1 MANQTNTAASVDASK
16 ETTER
21 KNVWKARSAFACYII
36 VIAGILLAS
45 MFVGLI
51 LRHFGIDLMDPSFPL
66 ALISIP
72 VNELVI
78 LLITLAFARR
88 SGANIRNLGL
98 RRVSIRLSLLM
109 VVVAVSML
117 ALTAA
122 VAFAQTT
129 ILGPDPSEEMFSK
142 MVSPRTP
149 LQLIILVALSLAVV
163 GPVEEL
169 FARGYMQS
177 GLEES
182 FGKTKGWLIAS
193 ILFGMLHALNITRAI
208 APTLVA
214 GLVLG
219 LIWQKTDRNTT
230 ASAIVHGVYNSIA
243 LAIAFL
249 FVAW

>member
-1 MANQTNTAASVDASK
+1 MVNQINNVSSTDK
-16 ETTER
+16 PDETTEH
-21 KNVWKARSAFACYII
+21 KIVWKARSAFACYII

-51 LRHFGIDLMDPSFPL
+51 LGQFGIDLMDPSFPL

-78 LLITLAFARR
+78 LVITLAFARR
-88 SGANIRNLGL
+88 SGANIRHLGL
-98 RRVSIRLSLLM
+98 RRVSIRLSLIM
-109 VVVAVSML
+109 IVVAVAML
-117 ALTAA
+117 TLTGA

-149 LQLIILVALSLAVV
+149 LQLVILVALSLAVV

-169 FARGYMQS
+169 FARGYLQ
-177 GLEES
+177 GGFEES
-182 FGKTKGWLIAS
+182 FGKTKGWLMAS
-193 ILFGMLHALNITRAI
+193 FLFGMLHALNIIRAI
-208 APTLVA
+208 APTLAA

-230 ASAIVHGVYNSIA
+230 TSAIVHGVYNSIA
-243 LAIAFL
+243 LAIAF
-249 FVAW
+249 FFGAW

>member
-1 MANQTNTAASVDASK
+1 
-16 ETTER
+16 
-21 KNVWKARSAFACYII
+21 
-36 VIAGILLAS
+36 
-45 MFVGLI
+45 
-51 LRHFGIDLMDPSFPL
+51 MDPSFPL

-98 RRVSIRLSLLM
+98 RKVSIRLSLLM
-109 VVVAVSML
+109 IVVAVSML
-117 ALTAA
+117 ALTAV

-142 MVSPRTP
+142 MVSPRTS
-149 LQLIILVALSLAVV
+149 LQLVILVALSLAVV

-182 FGKTKGWLIAS
+182 FGKTKGWLMAS
-193 ILFGMLHALNITRAI
+193 FLFGMLHALNITRAI
-208 APTLVA
+208 APTLAA

-219 LIWQKTDRNTT
+219 LIWQKTNRNTT

-243 LAIAFL
+243 LAIAFFL
-249 FVAW
+249 GA

>member
-1 MANQTNTAASVDASK
+1 MANQINTAASVDKSD

-21 KNVWKARSAFACYII
+21 KIVWKARSAFACYII
-36 VIAGILLAS
+36 VIAGILVAS
-45 MFVGLI
+45 MIVGLI
-51 LRHFGIDLMDPSFPL
+51 LGQFGIDLMDPSFPL

-78 LLITLAFARR
+78 LLITLAFASR
-88 SGANIRNLGL
+88 SGANIRHLGL
-98 RRVSIRLSLLM
+98 RRVSSRLSLLM
-109 VVVAVSML
+109 IVVAVAML
-117 ALTAA
+117 ALTAI
-122 VAFAQTT
+122 VALAQTT

-149 LQLIILVALSLAVV
+149 LQLVILVALSLAIV

-182 FGKTKGWLIAS
+182 FGKTKGWLMAS
-193 ILFGMLHALNITRAI
+193 FLFGMLHALNIIRAI
-208 APTLVA
+208 APTLAA

-243 LAIAFL
+243 LAIAF
-249 FVAW
+249 FFGAW